1 MTLFSVQKKKKR
13 KYMCVLKSQVAS
25 YFKDKI
31 HQIGRAVGRVGLQ
44 ESSLY
49 WDVDLRERR
58 VEAEHCPGK

>member
-1 MTLFSVQKKKKR
+1 
-13 KYMCVLKSQVAS
+13 MCVLKSQVAS